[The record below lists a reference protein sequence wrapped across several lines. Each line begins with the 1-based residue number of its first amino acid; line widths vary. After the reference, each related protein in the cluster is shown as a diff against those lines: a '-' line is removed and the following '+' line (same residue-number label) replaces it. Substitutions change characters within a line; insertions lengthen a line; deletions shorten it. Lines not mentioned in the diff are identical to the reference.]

1 MRILVVGATGV
12 IGRAVVAA
20 LKGEHEV
27 ITASRKG
34 SQEQVD
40 ISKPDSIRQLFAR
53 VGKIDA
59 IVSAAGSAAFKPL
72 ADLTDEDFAFS
83 LSNKLM
89 GQVNIVRFGLPS
101 VREGGSITLTS
112 GTLSQNPAPGSAAVS
127 LVNAGIEGFVRAA
140 ALDAGKKARINVVSP
155 GWVSETLAAMGRD
168 PKTGVPAAVVAR
180 VYVQSVT
187 GRQTGAVLPAINS
200 GR

>member
-20 LKGEHEV
+20 LKAEHEV
-27 ITASRKG
+27 IGASRKG
-34 SQEQVD
+34 SDEQVD
-40 ISKPDSIRQLFAR
+40 ISKPDSVRQLFTR
-53 VGKIDA
+53 VGKVDA

-72 ADLTDEDFAFS
+72 ADLTDDDFAFS
-83 LSNKLM
+83 LSSKLM
-89 GQVNIVRFGLPS
+89 GQVNVVRYGLPS

-112 GTLSQNPAPGSAAVS
+112 GTLSQNAVPGSAAVS

-168 PKTGVPAAVVAR
+168 PKTGVPASVVAR
-180 VYVQSVT
+180 AYVQSVT

-200 GR
+200 SR

>member
-12 IGRAVVAA
+12 IGRAVVGA
-20 LKGEHEV
+20 LKSEHEV
-27 ITASRKG
+27 ITASRKD

-40 ISKPDSIRQLFAR
+40 IAKPDSVRHLFTR
-53 VGKIDA
+53 VGKVDA
-59 IVSAAGSAAFKPL
+59 IVAAAGSAAFKPL
-72 ADLTDEDFAFS
+72 ADLTDEDFNFS

-89 GQVNIVRFGLPS
+89 GQVNLVRYGLPS

-127 LVNAGIEGFVRAA
+127 LVNAAIEGFVRAA
-140 ALDAGKKARINVVSP
+140 ALDAGKKARVNVVSP
-155 GWVSETLAAMGRD
+155 GWISETLAAMGRD
-168 PKTGVPAAVVAR
+168 PKAGVPAAVVAR

>member
-20 LKGEHEV
+20 LKAEHEV
-27 ITASRKG
+27 IGASRKG
-34 SQEQVD
+34 SDEQVD
-40 ISKPDSIRQLFAR
+40 ISKPDSVRQLFTR
-53 VGKIDA
+53 VGKVDA

-72 ADLTDEDFAFS
+72 ADLTDDDFAFS
-83 LSNKLM
+83 LSSKLM
-89 GQVNIVRFGLPS
+89 GQVNVVRYGLPS

-112 GTLSQNPAPGSAAVS
+112 GTLSQNAVPGSAAVS

-168 PKTGVPAAVVAR
+168 PKTGVPASVVAR
-180 VYVQSVT
+180 AYVQSVT

>member
-1 MRILVVGATGV
+1 MRILVVGASGV
-12 IGRAVVAA
+12 IGQAVVAA
-20 LKGEHEV
+20 LKAEHEI
-27 ITASRKG
+27 ITASRKD
-34 SQEQVD
+34 SNEQVD
-40 ISKPDSIRQLFAR
+40 ISKPDSVRELFTR
-53 VGKIDA
+53 VGKVDA

-72 ADLTDEDFAFS
+72 ANLTDEDFAFS

-89 GQVNIVRFGLPS
+89 GQVNLVRFGLPS

-112 GTLSQNPAPGSAAVS
+112 GTLSQNAVPGSAAVS
-127 LVNAGIEGFVRAA
+127 LVNAGIEAFVRAA

-168 PKTGVPAAVVAR
+168 PKTGVPANVVAK

-187 GRQTGAVLPAINS
+187 GRQTGAVLPASNIS
-200 GR
+200 R

>member
-1 MRILVVGATGV
+1 MRILVIGATGV
-12 IGRAVVAA
+12 IGRAVVTA

-40 ISKPDSIRQLFAR
+40 ISTPDSIRQLFSR
-53 VGKIDA
+53 VGKVDA
-59 IVSAAGSAAFKPL
+59 IISAAGSAAFKPL

-187 GRQTGAVLPAINS
+187 GRQTAAVLPAINS

>member
-20 LKGEHEV
+20 LKAEHEV

-40 ISKPDSIRQLFAR
+40 IANPDSVRQLFSR
-53 VGKIDA
+53 VGTVDA
-59 IVSAAGSAAFKPL
+59 IIGAAGSAAFKPL
-72 ADLTDEDFAFS
+72 SDLTDEDCAFS
-83 LSNKLM
+83 LSSKLM
-89 GQVNIVRFGLPS
+89 GQVNLVRFGLPS
-101 VREGGSITLTS
+101 VRNGGSITLTS
-112 GTLSQNPAPGSAAVS
+112 GTLSQNPVPGSAAVS

-200 GR
+200 SR